1 MKTHKQEKIT
11 EWYSADRMH
20 EMSKNWLSD
29 LNFIKDEQLFL
40 EDLITNYTQ
49 KIIDSDALDRAQNV
63 ATALQRT
70 KRGNQKLLTAL
81 KRHEN
86 ELQIMVDGKDELEKE
101 NKYKAEH
108 QEFTKTISSFY
119 FDYKAVKFEIFELV
133 KQLMKTDKE
142 EHLLK

>member
-1 MKTHKQEKIT
+1 MKTYKQEKIT

-20 EMSKNWLSD
+20 DMSKNWLSD
-29 LNFIKDEQLFL
+29 LSFIKDEQLFL

-81 KRHEN
+81 KKHEN

-101 NKYKAEH
+101 NKYKSDH

-133 KQLMKTDKE
+133 KQLMKTDKQ

>member
-49 KIIDSDALDRAQNV
+49 KIIDSDALNRAQNV

-101 NKYKAEH
+101 NKYKAVH